1 VTKPLTGSWGYTGW
15 LRIYLPPSATMVS
28 SSGAE
33 LKAAD
38 DLGRRVLQ
46 GWLYVPF
53 DQTVDV
59 TVAYDLTPAAA
70 KDASR
75 HLDLYWQ
82 KQAGRLADPI
92 SIDLQLPAGWKLQS
106 ARAGS
111 SSLHAAK
118 ISSDLSVD
126 RTFSFDYGPS

>member
-1 VTKPLTGSWGYTGW
+1 MT
-15 LRIYLPPSATMVS
+15 S

-33 LKAAD
+33 LEAAD

-92 SIDLQLPAGWKLQS
+92 SIDLLLPPGWKLQS
-106 ARAGS
+106 EHAGS